1 MMIGPAPIIRIDSMS
16 VRLGMTSALEVARPD
31 TRDDSVLLGQ
41 CERGCDLATMLVDP
55 RAPRLPA
62 RQHCGIYVERGHF
75 AAQKIRRRFQ
85 RLLEQGPVRFQTL
98 DGAILELGARHL
110 ALYPSLG
117 KVDDADRRIHIAGD
131 EDDPA
136 QRKRPARV
144 ADRRKDA
151 RGGI

>member
-1 MMIGPAPIIRIDSMS
+1 MMIGPAPMIRIDSMS
-16 VRLGMTSALEVARPD
+16 VRMGMTSALEVAR
-31 TRDDSVLLGQ
+31 TATSDDRILLGQ

-62 RQHCGIYVERGHF
+62 RQHCGIHVERGHV
-75 AAQKIRRRFQ
+75 AAQKMRRRFQ

-98 DGAILELGARHL
+98 DGAILELGARDL

-117 KVDDADRRIHIAGD
+117 KVDDTDRRIHVAGD

-136 QRKRPARV
+136 QRNGPARV
-144 ADRRKDA
+144 A
-151 RGGI
+151 